1 MTELIQT
8 EEIRYSELSELN
20 KVAEKIIEF
29 AGTIKVWAFEGE
41 MGAGKTTLIKEICRV
56 FQVED
61 NVTSPTFSL
70 VNEYYSLLGNTI
82 YHFDFYRLKD
92 ESEAL
97 DFGVE
102 EYLYSGN
109 YCFLEWPSK
118 ITSHLP
124 EDILSINITISDNL
138 RTIHLFKNR
147 RSIN

>member
-1 MTELIQT
+1 MTQVIQT

-20 KVAEKIIEF
+20 KVAEKIIKF
-29 AGTIKVWAFEGE
+29 ADNVKVWAFEGE

-56 FQVED
+56 LQVED

-70 VNEYYSLLGNTI
+70 VNEYYSTLGNTI

-118 ITSHLP
+118 VPSHLP
-124 EDILSINITISDNL
+124 EDIININITISANI
-138 RTIHLFKNR
+138 RTIHLIKKQ
-147 RSIN
+147 

>member
-1 MTELIQT
+1 MNEVIETEQIQ
-8 EEIRYSELSELN
+8 YSNLSEL
-20 KVAEKIIEF
+20 KEVADKIIGF
-29 AGTIKVWAFEGE
+29 SDNIKVWAFEGE
-41 MGAGKTTLIKEICRV
+41 MGAGKTTLIKEICRSLE
-56 FQVED
+56 VED

-70 VNEYYSLLGNTI
+70 VNEYYSLKGNTI
-82 YHFDFYRLKD
+82 YHFDFYRLKE

-118 ITSHLP
+118 IPMLLP
-124 EDILSINITISDNL
+124 LEIINIDITVNENI
-138 RTIHLFKNR
+138 RTINLSKKK